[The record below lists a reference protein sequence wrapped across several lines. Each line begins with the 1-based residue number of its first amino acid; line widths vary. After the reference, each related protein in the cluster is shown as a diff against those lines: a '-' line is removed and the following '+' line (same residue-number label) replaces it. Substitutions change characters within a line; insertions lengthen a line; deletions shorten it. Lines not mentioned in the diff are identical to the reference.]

1 MTGEHGA
8 ESELK
13 VKPISRW
20 MDTLTRQ
27 PYAACLIMMLVAYG
41 LGVAKDESDGIEV
54 QNRRLVEMS
63 GVAPSQRTDEYL
75 WVHNDSG
82 DQPQIYAVDR
92 QGRDVG
98 TVEVSGATAI
108 DWEDMASFKW
118 NDEPWLIVADT
129 GDNQARRSEVTL
141 YAFPEPDPRRQKQV
155 KVAKRWVVRY
165 AEGPHDCEAV
175 AVDTSSQEILLLTK
189 SLLPQS
195 HLYAIPL
202 GSRDLHSAEPLVVR
216 RQAMAPIPSVTA
228 VDLDNVRGE
237 LLFCTYANGFIYGR
251 QKQADGRWESW
262 SDALNRSPRV
272 VNLPKRRQGEGICF
286 SRDGKQIIASTESNP
301 GRFWIF
307 PYPEVSAA
315 EAAGKPDA
323 K

>member
-129 GDNQARRSEVTL
+129 RDNQARRSEVTL

-165 AEGPHDCEAV
+165 AEGPMIA
-175 AVDTSSQEILLLTK
+175 K
-189 SLLPQS
+189 RW
-195 HLYAIPL
+195 PL
-202 GSRDLHSAEPLVVR
+202 IHRHKR
-216 RQAMAPIPSVTA
+216 F
-228 VDLDNVRGE
+228 
-237 LLFCTYANGFIYGR
+237 FC
-251 QKQADGRWESW
+251 
-262 SDALNRSPRV
+262 
-272 VNLPKRRQGEGICF
+272 
-286 SRDGKQIIASTESNP
+286 
-301 GRFWIF
+301 
-307 PYPEVSAA
+307 
-315 EAAGKPDA
+315 
-323 K
+323 